1 MTTALLLLTLAN
13 PGAPLQPIQ
22 PDLFQTSYL
31 SAPGTLMPELAGS
44 RGREIYGGVRQVVS
58 GSVCLG
64 LGLAI
69 GGLGLFGLISAA
81 NETDS
86 GRRTVFTVLG
96 WTGFGIGAVLALVG
110 IPLLVV
116 GIVRLSVKP
125 GEMGLVLGKD
135 GQLAVAF

>member
-13 PGAPLQPIQ
+13 PGVPLQPIE

-31 SAPGTLMPELAGS
+31 SAPGVLLPELAGS
-44 RGREIYGGVRQVVS
+44 RGREVYGGVRQVVS
-58 GSVCLG
+58 GSICLG

-69 GGLGLFGLISAA
+69 GGGGLYSLISAA
-81 NETDS
+81 NEMGS
-86 GRRTVFTVLG
+86 ARTVFTVLG
-96 WTGFGIGAVLALVG
+96 WTFFGIGAVLALVG

-125 GEMGLVLGKD
+125 GEMGLVIGKD

>member
-31 SAPGTLMPELAGS
+31 NAPGTLLPELAGS

-81 NETDS
+81 NEMGS
-86 GRRTVFTVLG
+86 ARTVFTVLG